1 MREKLTWVAYSNRR
15 GLSLESL
22 YEKKGFN
29 SYEELT
35 AYLADLWVSPPE
47 KDSQEWLDMDQKITS
62 STKNAFIEKVKKTG
76 IHPDGKPLKKGED
89 PESVWDIWE
98 SAVASSYGTAQ
109 QATAEINQEAPE
121 KAPSTRKS
129 STRKTSTRKST
140 ARKTTTRKAKT
151 STRKTAPKK
160 GN

>member
-1 MREKLTWVAYSNRR
+1 MREKLTWAAYSNRR

-35 AYLADLWVSPPE
+35 VYLADLWVSPPE
-47 KDSQEWLDMDQKITS
+47 KDSQEWIDIDQKITS
-62 STKNAFIEKVKKTG
+62 SRKDAFIEKVKKTG
-76 IHPDGKPLKKGED
+76 LHPDGRKLKKGED

-98 SAVASSYGTAQ
+98 SAVASSYGEPQTPL
-109 QATAEINQEAPE
+109 ELEQEPPK
-121 KAPSTRKS
+121 KAP

-140 ARKTTTRKAKT
+140 TRKTTTRKAKT
-151 STRKTAPKK
+151 STRKTTPKK
-160 GN
+160 GD

>member
-1 MREKLTWVAYSNRR
+1 MREKMTWVSYSNRR
-15 GLSLESL
+15 GLTLESL
-22 YEKKGFN
+22 QNEQGFN
-29 SYEELT
+29 SYEEL
-35 AYLADLWVSPPE
+35 ASYLSDLWVLPPE
-47 KDSQEWLDMDQKITS
+47 KSSEEWIAIDEKITS
-62 STKNAFIEKVKKTG
+62 SRKNAFIEKVKKTG
-76 IHPDGKPLKKGED
+76 LHPDGKPLKKGED

-121 KAPSTRKS
+121 KAPSTRK
-129 STRKTSTRKST
+129 TSTRKST
-140 ARKTTTRKAKT
+140 TRKTTTRKAKT